1 MSECAKS
8 DASVHI
14 QAAEAAA
21 VLETQLLRAVAE
33 GTEGLMLKFL
43 DARSGY
49 QPSKR
54 SDSWLKVKKDY
65 CENLR
70 DSLDLVRFCGQSHD
84 WARFATR
91 TLAYYGALLCTQFR

>member
-1 MSECAKS
+1 M
-8 DASVHI
+8 
-14 QAAEAAA
+14 QATEAAA

-70 DSLDLVRFCGQSHD
+70 DSLDLVRFCSRSLD
-84 WARFATR
+84 WSRFCMMSLGCGGVPLNAHPTQIALRRFAW
-91 TLAYYGALLCTQFR
+91 C